1 MCASEPGGAINPPRE
16 LTGQEKALLG
26 FLLSNPFP
34 GRDELLKQAEVVKA
48 CGTCLCGCPTI
59 DLTVDPRQ
67 AAPAIVRSR
76 VPVEANG
83 FDTRGD
89 AVLVMLFVDKGYM
102 SMLEVAALGESD
114 VAVFPQI
121 GSLQVTAEQ

>member
-1 MCASEPGGAINPPRE
+1 MRASKPRDVINPPRE
-16 LTGQEKALLG
+16 LTDREKTLLE
-26 FLLSNPFP
+26 FLLSSPFP
-34 GRDELLKQAEVVKA
+34 GRDELLQQAEIVKA
-48 CGTCLCGCPTI
+48 RGTCLCGCPTI

-89 AVLVMLFVDKGYM
+89 AVLVMLFVDNGYM
-102 SMLEVAALGESD
+102 SMLEVVAVGQPD
-114 VAVFPQI
+114 VAVFPEI

>member
-1 MCASEPGGAINPPRE
+1 MWASKPGDVINPPRE
-16 LTGQEKALLG
+16 LTDQEKTLLG
-26 FLLSNPFP
+26 FLLSSPFP

-48 CGTCLCGCPTI
+48 SGTCLCGCPTI
-59 DLTVDPRQ
+59 DLKVDPRQ
-67 AAPAIVRSR
+67 AAPAVVRSR

-102 SMLEVAALGESD
+102 SMLEVVAVGEPD

>member
-1 MCASEPGGAINPPRE
+1 M
-16 LTGQEKALLG
+16 
-26 FLLSNPFP
+26 
-34 GRDELLKQAEVVKA
+34 
-48 CGTCLCGCPTI
+48 
-59 DLTVDPRQ
+59 
-67 AAPAIVRSR
+67 RSR
-76 VPVEANG
+76 VAVEANG

-102 SMLEVAALGESD
+102 SMLEVVAVGQPD